1 VQTEETLNL
10 VVIDDSDNDLELVSN
25 MLRNA
30 GHLVHTRRVEDDEDL
45 REALGERPWDLILAK
60 PEIPYFTA
68 HGALAVLE
76 RLGEDIPLLV
86 LADNPDAE
94 EVQAALEAGVQDAV
108 SMRYDRQMLTTLLR
122 EVSAVNDRRR
132 LRDCRRAL
140 HEAERRA
147 HELTESSRDAVA
159 YVQEGMHVY
168 ANPAYL
174 EMFGYARFEE
184 LEGAPA
190 IDMVVADDR
199 TRLKDFLRAF
209 SRGDAQGKHL
219 TVHGQRLD
227 GSVFELTMEVSTIRY
242 DNEECLQVVIRDQS
256 AHKELER
263 KLDDLSKRDLLT
275 GAYNRQHFLDHVR
288 QEVGTGQHHGA
299 VLYIRPDDFRSLTD
313 ELGVAASDMLIADM
327 ATELARLLPSEAPI
341 LARFEAFTFAILLPG
356 AGEQEARDLAGRIVR
371 MVSEHLWETGG
382 RTVDLH
388 CSVGIAL
395 YDEDAHDPQ
404 RILLYADKARRT
416 AAEAGGNHFHLH
428 STADE
433 QQADQRQR
441 QLWAQQIKQ
450 ALEHDSFRLLY
461 QPIVNLQNEKA
472 EAYEVLLRLLDD
484 QDNEITASEFIPVAE
499 ELGMATAID
508 RWVLLRAMKV
518 LSERRQGGKPT
529 RFFVKL
535 SGQSLTDSGFLG
547 WLAEC
552 RQGFRLNGDALVLE
566 VHEDVA
572 YDNVK
577 AVRRFAEG
585 LQSLHIQ
592 LALDHFGH
600 SSGWEHLMQEVPAA
614 YLKLD
619 ADLIR
624 NLTTH
629 KKNQE
634 RLKAIVEQA
643 REIEKATIAQF
654 VENAQTLAVLWGSGV
669 DYVEGYFL
677 QPPMSSLNYNF
688 AASG

>member
-1 VQTEETLNL
+1 MQTEETLNL

-30 GHLVHTRRVEDDEDL
+30 GYPVHTRRVEDDEDL
-45 REALGERPWDLILAK
+45 RNALSEQRWDLILAK
-60 PEIPYFTA
+60 PEIPYFSA
-68 HGALAVLE
+68 NGALAVLD
-76 RLGEDIPLLV
+76 RLGEDVPLLV
-86 LADNPDAE
+86 LAEDIDSEP
-94 EVQAALEAGVQDAV
+94 VQTALDEGVRDAV
-108 SMRYDRQMLTTLLR
+108 SMQHGQRLLTTVLR
-122 EVSAVNDRRR
+122 EAAAAADRRR
-132 LRDCRRAL
+132 LRACEHAL
-140 HEAERRA
+140 QEAERRA
-147 HELTESSRDAVA
+147 HELTESSRDAIA
-159 YVQEGMHVY
+159 YIQEGVHVY

-174 EMFGYARFEE
+174 EMFGYTGFDE
-184 LEGAPA
+184 LDGAPA
-190 IDMVVADDR
+190 VDMVVPDDQA
-199 TRLKDFLRAF
+199 RLKDFLRAF
-209 SRGDAQGKHL
+209 SHGNAHGDHL

-227 GSVFELTMEVSTIRY
+227 GSVFELTMELTTVTY
-242 DNEECLQVVIRDQS
+242 DHEQCLQVIIRDRS

-275 GAYNRQHFLDHVR
+275 GAYNREHFLERVR
-288 QEVGTGQHHGA
+288 QEVGTGQNHGA

-327 ATELARLLPSEAPI
+327 ATELSRILPGGDHTLS
-341 LARFEAFTFAILLPG
+341 RFEAFTFTVLLHG
-356 AGEQEARDLAGRIVR
+356 AGEDDARDLASRIVG

-395 YDEDAHDPQ
+395 YDEDSHDPQ
-404 RILLYADKARRT
+404 RILFHADKARRM
-416 AAEAGGNHFHLH
+416 AAEAGGNRTHLY

-433 QQADQRQR
+433 QQADQRER
-441 QLWAQQIKQ
+441 QLWAKQLKQ
-450 ALEHDSFRLLY
+450 ALEHDNFRLLY
-461 QPIVNLQNEKA
+461 QPIVNLRNEQA

-484 QDNEITASEFIPVAE
+484 QDNEITAAEFVPAAE
-499 ELGMATAID
+499 ELGMAIAID

-529 RFFVKL
+529 RFFVKV
-535 SGQSLTDSGFLG
+535 SAQSLTDNNFLP
-547 WLAEC
+547 WLSQC
-552 RQGFRLNGDALVLE
+552 RKSFKLDADALVLE
-566 VHEDVA
+566 VHEQA
-572 YDNVK
+572 AHDNVK
-577 AVRRFAEG
+577 GVRRFAEG
-585 LQSLHIQ
+585 LQALHMQ
-592 LALDHFGH
+592 LALDHFGRA
-600 SSGWEHLMQEVPAA
+600 SGWEHLMQELPAA

-634 RLKAIVEQA
+634 RLKEIVGHAQETQ
-643 REIEKATIAQF
+643 KATIAQF

-677 QPPMSSLNYNF
+677 QPPMRSLDYNF
-688 AASG
+688 AGSA

>member
-1 VQTEETLNL
+1 MQKEETLNL
-10 VVIDDSDNDLELVSN
+10 VVIDDSDNDLERVSN

-30 GHLVHTRRVEDDEDL
+30 GYPVHTRRAEDDEDL
-45 REALGERPWDLILAK
+45 RDALAEQRWDLILAK

-76 RLGEDIPLLV
+76 RVGADTPLLV
-86 LADNPDAE
+86 LADDPESAP
-94 EVQAALEAGVQDAV
+94 VQTALDAGVQDVV
-108 SMRYDRQMLTTLLR
+108 SMQHGRQMLTTVLR
-122 EVSAVNDRRR
+122 EIAAVNDRRR
-132 LRDCRRAL
+132 LRACRRAL
-140 HEAERRA
+140 REAERRA
-147 HELTESSRDAVA
+147 HELTESSRDAIA
-159 YVQEGMHVY
+159 YIQEGMHVY

-174 EMFGYARFEE
+174 QMFGYARFEE

-190 IDMVVADDR
+190 VDMVVGDDQ
-199 TRLKDFLRAF
+199 TRLKEFLRAF
-209 SRGDAQGKHL
+209 SRGGAHGNQL

-227 GSVFELTMEVSTIRY
+227 GTVFELTMEASTVTY
-242 DNEECLQVVIRDQS
+242 DHEECLQVVIRDQS

-275 GAYNRQHFLDHVR
+275 GAYNREHFLERIRH
-288 QEVGTGQHHGA
+288 EVGTGRHHGA
-299 VLYIRPDDFRSLTD
+299 VLYVRPDDFRSLTD

-327 ATELARLLPSEAPI
+327 ATELARLLPSGDAI
-341 LARFEAFTFAILLPG
+341 LARFEAFTFSLLLPG
-356 AGEQEARDLAGRIVR
+356 ADEAEAGDLAELIVR
-371 MVSEHLWETGG
+371 MVSDHLWETGG

-395 YDEDAHDPQ
+395 YDQDSHDPQ
-404 RILLYADKARRT
+404 RILFHADKARRT
-416 AAEAGGNHFHLH
+416 ANEAGGNRIHLY

-450 ALEHDSFRLLY
+450 ALESDSFRLLY
-461 QPIVNLQNEKA
+461 QPIVNLENEQA

-484 QDNEITASEFIPVAE
+484 QDNEITAAEFIPAAE
-499 ELGMATAID
+499 ELGMAMAID

-518 LSERRQGGKPT
+518 LSERRHGGKPT

-535 SGQSLTDSGFLG
+535 SGQSLTDSSFLP
-547 WLAEC
+547 WLSEC
-552 RQGFRLNGDALVLE
+552 RKRFKLDADALVLE
-566 VHEDVA
+566 VHEETA
-572 YDNVK
+572 HDNVK
-577 AVRRFAEG
+577 AVRRFGEG
-585 LQSLHIQ
+585 LQALHIQ

-600 SSGWEHLMQEVPAA
+600 ASGWEHLMQELPAA

-624 NLTTH
+624 NLTAD

-643 REIEKATIAQF
+643 REAEKATIAQF
-654 VENAQTLAVLWGSGV
+654 VENAQTLAVLWGSGI

-677 QPPMSSLNYNF
+677 QPPMSSLSFDF
-688 AASG
+688 AASV